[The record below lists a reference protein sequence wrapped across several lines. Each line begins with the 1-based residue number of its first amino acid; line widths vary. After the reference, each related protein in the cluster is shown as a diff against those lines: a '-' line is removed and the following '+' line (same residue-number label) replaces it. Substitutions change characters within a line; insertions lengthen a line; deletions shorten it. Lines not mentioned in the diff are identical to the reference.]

1 MLPLFIRKIFLMNL
15 GITCLLHFLHSAGHA
30 VTSSSCCWQPEGTP
44 CPSPV
49 PPTQTLQHPDTLA
62 PEASACQNQTQASP
76 HLKCQDS
83 QFQSWAFI
91 PRPRFEARP
100 VRTLLSWP
108 QRDVDRLA
116 LPLLSWRK
124 PQSATQAAVSA
135 PLLPIC
141 VVSAASRWELCC
153 TQAGQPATAFLFPV
167 FSQGI
172 NVPGKGTTVPPPPGV
187 SSFTTATWLHHPVLS
202 FLWPLARMQLLNT
215 ITGWCTKQTAPRT
228 LGSDLTGF
236 VETKDS
242 HQGQH
247 VYLGMVLSDWSQI
260 YLFPS
265 LPCPAWVT
273 SSCRILRNDC
283 LGDVGGQRLL

>member
-1 MLPLFIRKIFLMNL
+1 MPWQAARAAGSPRAPRVLPLCSPHRPCSTRTPSHLKPQPARTKHKRAHIWNVRTASFTPGLSFPDHGLMHVLL
-15 GITCLLHFLHSAGHA
+15 GLFCLRHRDRIVWLCLCSPGENPS
-30 VTSSSCCWQPEGTP
+30 VQPRQQFQHLF
-44 CPSPV
+44 CPS
-49 PPTQTLQHPDTLA
+49 
-62 PEASACQNQTQASP
+62 
-76 HLKCQDS
+76 
-83 QFQSWAFI
+83 
-91 PRPRFEARP
+91 
-100 VRTLLSWP
+100 
-108 QRDVDRLA
+108 
-116 LPLLSWRK
+116 
-124 PQSATQAAVSA
+124 
-135 PLLPIC
+135 

-236 VETKDS
+236 VETKNS